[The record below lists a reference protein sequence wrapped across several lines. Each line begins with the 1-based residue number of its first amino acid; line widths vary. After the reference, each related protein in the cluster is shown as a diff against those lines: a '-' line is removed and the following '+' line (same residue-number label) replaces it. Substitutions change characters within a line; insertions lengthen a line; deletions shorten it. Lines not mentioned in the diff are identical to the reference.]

1 MKTYYIDYCSA
12 SPDTIESVI
21 SYAFPHATVICV
33 DRNEDCFEAHVY
45 GVDDLDELD
54 DVLAEFLFIDPADK
68 WWED

>member
-21 SYAFPHATVICV
+21 SYAFPHASVVCF
-33 DRNEDCFEAHVY
+33 DRNEDYFEAHVY

-54 DVLAEFLFIDPADK
+54 DVLAEFLFIDPNDK